1 MFGKNMMEQLQKM
14 QANAEETK
22 KKLAEQTVNSEAG
35 GNLIM
40 VEMDGNRKLKDL
52 TINAPLEQL
61 EKEDLEDLIAV
72 ALNRALEKANALN
85 EKEMANA
92 AKGIIPGF

>member
-22 KKLAEQTVNSEAG
+22 KKLAQQTVSGEAG
-35 GNLIM
+35 GNLII
-40 VEMDGNRKLKDL
+40 VELDGNRKLKNL
-52 TINAPLEQL
+52 NINAPLEQM

-72 ALNRALEKANALN
+72 ALNRAMEQADKLN
-85 EKEMANA
+85 EKEMASA
-92 AKGIIPGF
+92 AKGIIPGL